1 MLYKS
6 IASMGSVKSTQT
18 NKSMSNF
25 KVSANQGTSQSD
37 DRSQL
42 LGLSLNLGSLLD
54 LYVNI

>member
-1 MLYKS
+1 
-6 IASMGSVKSTQT
+6 MGSVKSTQT